1 MCHAKTYPR
10 LRGTARSAGF
20 TLFEVLIA
28 LAIFAILAV
37 VAYRGLA
44 QMTTAKQALDADTR
58 KWRDL
63 TLVLGRFDEDL
74 SQVAARP
81 WRDDGGVSRPPLRG
95 GAAPIDNNGA
105 KLELVRFDS
114 ERFVHLGYR
123 LREERLEML
132 MWGDLDQAPRSQP
145 QVLLLLD
152 GVRDFSV
159 RFLDNSGQWQ
169 LTWPPGGNP
178 NLPPRG
184 VELAMTLRGGDTIT
198 RLVALP

>member
-1 MCHAKTYPR
+1 MYPDKPAASR
-10 LRGTARSAGF
+10 WMAGF

-28 LAIFAILAV
+28 LVIFAIMAV

-44 QMTTAKQALDADTR
+44 QMTGAKQILDADTR

-74 SQVAARP
+74 SQVAARA

-95 GAAPIDNNGA
+95 GGAALDNNGA
-105 KLELVRFDS
+105 QLELVRFDS

-123 LREERLEML
+123 LQQGRLEML
-132 MWGDLDQAPRSQP
+132 MWGDIDQAPRTQP
-145 QVLLLLD
+145 QVLLLQD
-152 GVRDFSV
+152 GVREFGV

-178 NLPPRG
+178 NLLPRG
-184 VELAMTLRGGDTIT
+184 VELSMTLSGGDTIT